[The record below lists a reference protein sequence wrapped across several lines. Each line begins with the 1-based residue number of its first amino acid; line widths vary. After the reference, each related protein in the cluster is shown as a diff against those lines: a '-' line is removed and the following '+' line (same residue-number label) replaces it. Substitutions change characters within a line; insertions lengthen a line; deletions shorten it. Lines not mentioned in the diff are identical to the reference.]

1 LRGCGEC
8 GSGEQAELL
17 RNTMVEKVAVEN
29 AMVEE
34 AAVKNAMAD

>member
-1 LRGCGEC
+1 MSGCGEC

-17 RNTMVEKVAVEN
+17 RSTMVEVAVKD
-29 AMVEE
+29 AIVEE